1 MVWLLLML
9 LVCFALAGC
18 VAVYVGYTRR
28 GEDVP
33 HMPWLGD
40 AIKRGIESLPTVD
53 NELTRR

>member
-1 MVWLLLML
+1 MLLML

-33 HMPWLGD
+33 HVPWLGD
-40 AIKRGIESLPTVD
+40 AIKRAIESLPTVD